1 MKKMIAILG
10 LSSFFGLAE
19 AAQFSTG
26 QVWTYKNRAGEDGS
40 TVLINKVES
49 HPKLGKIFHVS
60 IFGVNVKNSKIA
72 GGISTDL
79 PHFPVSEETLNR
91 SVVKLIGKKEPNPE
105 YLNGYNVWKEAFDN
119 GEAGIFTITLAEIV
133 GVIEESINPKK

>member
-1 MKKMIAILG
+1 MKKIIAILG
-10 LSSFFGLAE
+10 LSSIFGLAE
-19 AAQFSTG
+19 AAQFFTG
-26 QVWTYKNRAGEDGS
+26 QVWTYKNRIGEDGS

-60 IFGVNVKNSKIA
+60 IFGVKVKNSKLA

-79 PHFPVSEETLNR
+79 PHFPVSEETLNK
-91 SVVKLIGKKEPNPE
+91 SVVKLIGKKAPNPE
-105 YLNGYNVWKEAFDN
+105 YLDGYNVWKEAFDN